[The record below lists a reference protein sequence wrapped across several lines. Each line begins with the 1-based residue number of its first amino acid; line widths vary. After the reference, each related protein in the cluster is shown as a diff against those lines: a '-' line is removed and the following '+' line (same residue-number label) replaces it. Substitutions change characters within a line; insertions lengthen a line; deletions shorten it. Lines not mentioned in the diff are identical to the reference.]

1 MKKRIVFYIGW
12 DVVCMIYI
20 YVYSL
25 IGIRMRAYT
34 SKTWDFT
41 SSLWLQPVLLII
53 LGGIIGWLVFVS
65 SRYQFTVKLA
75 LLEFAI
81 IGIPAFY
88 LATILAMPYLVCS
101 IMGYE
106 EIQYYT
112 PWILI
117 HSPTPMI
124 IGSIVFG
131 YELFSFIIRVVKCK
145 QIKNP
150 SEPD

>member
-1 MKKRIVFYIGW
+1 MKKRIIFYIGW
-12 DVVCMIYI
+12 DIVFIAYI

-25 IGIRMRAYT
+25 IGIRMREYT
-34 SKTWDFT
+34 NKTWDFT
-41 SSLWLQPVLLII
+41 SSLWLQAVLLII

-65 SRYQFTVKLA
+65 SRYQFTIKLA
-75 LLEFAI
+75 FLELAM

-88 LATILAMPYLVCS
+88 LATILSMPCLICF
-101 IMGYE
+101 IMGYQ

-117 HSPTPMI
+117 HSQIPVI

-145 QIKNP
+145 QMKNP
-150 SEPD
+150 SDPD